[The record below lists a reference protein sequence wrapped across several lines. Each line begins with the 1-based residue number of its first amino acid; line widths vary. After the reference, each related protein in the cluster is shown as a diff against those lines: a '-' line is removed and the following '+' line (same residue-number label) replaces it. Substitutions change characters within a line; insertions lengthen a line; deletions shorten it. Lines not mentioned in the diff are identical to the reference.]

1 MKVESP
7 LARSLLFAGVG
18 AVFIAIG
25 LLTGRTLAAFYT
37 EGMRQ
42 DAVITDIRASRST
55 NTAQKRAY
63 HLYFTLDTDPSPTER
78 ASYIGSSSYDD
89 YGIGDRVEVLV
100 LPAHQRVHVADDV
113 SVFIFPLGLTFM
125 GGVFAIVGL
134 STLRRRRE
142 RAERFV

>member
-55 NTAQKRAY
+55 GTRSKTSY
-63 HLYFTLDTDPSPTER
+63 SLYFTLDTDDDAAER
-78 ASYIGSSSYDD
+78 QSYLGSSEYDD
-89 YGIGDRVEVLV
+89 YSLGDRVEVLV
-100 LPAHQRVHVADDV
+100 LTERNRVHPADDL
-113 SVFIFPLGLTFM
+113 SAFIFPFGLTFM
-125 GGVFAIVGL
+125 GGVFVIVGL
-134 STLRRRRE
+134 NILWRRRE
-142 RAERFV
+142 RTERFV